1 MAQDRGVL
9 RKLRPTTAAW
19 LAWSLWVLAL
29 GLSLSTLL
37 LLVTNRSWW
46 NATAWFALSTTG
58 AVIASRRSANPI
70 GWLYCAMGFLGALTT
85 FAQQY
90 AIRGLVDHPGSLP
103 GTVYVAWLER
113 WSLWFVF
120 PAGIALVLFLFP
132 PGRPA
137 SPRWQPLVWLS
148 VAFALL
154 MVVGSMF
161 SPGEMTDA
169 LRSPSA
175 PGADFGVVNP
185 FGIGAL
191 GGALELADTVGRM
204 GAFLFIMIAAVG
216 LVVRLLRARGDERQQ
231 LKWIAYVGS
240 AIAAAALGTIF
251 LAGTPRL
258 QDAAF
263 VVLLG
268 GFVVW
273 LPVAT
278 AIAVLKYR
286 LYDIDIVINKTL
298 LFGAMAAF
306 ITAVYVG
313 IVVGIGN
320 LVGTSGR
327 PNLGLSI
334 LATALVAVVFEPVRE
349 GVQRVANR
357 LVYGKRAS
365 PYEVLSH
372 FSQRVADV
380 YSTEDVLPQMARVLG
395 EGTGATR
402 ADVWIR
408 LGDAITPAASWPI
421 TDGPPPAPVDITGQ
435 LPASVP
441 GVNRIVPVRHQG
453 ELLGAVSINKRP
465 SETLTPVEDKL
476 LTDLAGQAGLVLRN
490 VRLTAELQA
499 RLREISRQAGAL
511 RASRQRIVATQDAER
526 RRLERNI
533 HDGAQQNLVALTV
546 KLRLAASL
554 AKRDPQRARAAVKAL
569 EDESDE
575 ALRTLTALARGIYPP
590 LLRDQGLVM
599 ALRAETDRMPLPATV
614 RADGADRLPPEAE
627 AAVYFICLEAMQN
640 VTKHARASRVEINI
654 RAVSTELSFEITDDG
669 AGFDVSKDAHGSGLR
684 NMIDR
689 IEGIGGRLEI
699 RSAPRQGT
707 TVTGTVP
714 VGALDAVS

>member
-1 MAQDRGVL
+1 
-9 RKLRPTTAAW
+9 
-19 LAWSLWVLAL
+19 
-29 GLSLSTLL
+29 
-37 LLVTNRSWW
+37 
-46 NATAWFALSTTG
+46 AWFALSTTG

-132 PGRPA
+132 TGRPA

-191 GGALELADTVGRM
+191 GGALDLADSVG
-204 GAFLFIMIAAVG
+204 G
-216 LVVRLLRARGDERQQ
+216 
-231 LKWIAYVGS
+231 
-240 AIAAAALGTIF
+240 
-251 LAGTPRL
+251 
-258 QDAAF
+258 
-263 VVLLG
+263 
-268 GFVVW
+268 
-273 LPVAT
+273 
-278 AIAVLKYR
+278 
-286 LYDIDIVINKTL
+286 
-298 LFGAMAAF
+298 MAAF

-380 YSTEDVLPQMARVLG
+380 YST
-395 EGTGATR
+395 
-402 ADVWIR
+402 
-408 LGDAITPAASWPI
+408 
-421 TDGPPPAPVDITGQ
+421 
-435 LPASVP
+435 
-441 GVNRIVPVRHQG
+441 
-453 ELLGAVSINKRP
+453 
-465 SETLTPVEDKL
+465 
-476 LTDLAGQAGLVLRN
+476 
-490 VRLTAELQA
+490 
-499 RLREISRQAGAL
+499 
-511 RASRQRIVATQDAER
+511 
-526 RRLERNI
+526 
-533 HDGAQQNLVALTV
+533 
-546 KLRLAASL
+546 
-554 AKRDPQRARAAVKAL
+554 
-569 EDESDE
+569 
-575 ALRTLTALARGIYPP
+575 
-590 LLRDQGLVM
+590 
-599 ALRAETDRMPLPATV
+599 
-614 RADGADRLPPEAE
+614 
-627 AAVYFICLEAMQN
+627 
-640 VTKHARASRVEINI
+640 
-654 RAVSTELSFEITDDG
+654 
-669 AGFDVSKDAHGSGLR
+669 
-684 NMIDR
+684 
-689 IEGIGGRLEI
+689 
-699 RSAPRQGT
+699 
-707 TVTGTVP
+707 
-714 VGALDAVS
+714 

>member
-1 MAQDRGVL
+1 M
-9 RKLRPTTAAW
+9 
-19 LAWSLWVLAL
+19 
-29 GLSLSTLL
+29 
-37 LLVTNRSWW
+37 
-46 NATAWFALSTTG
+46 
-58 AVIASRRSANPI
+58 VI
-70 GWLYCAMGFLGALTT
+70 
-85 FAQQY
+85 
-90 AIRGLVDHPGSLP
+90 
-103 GTVYVAWLER
+103 
-113 WSLWFVF
+113 
-120 PAGIALVLFLFP
+120 
-132 PGRPA
+132 
-137 SPRWQPLVWLS
+137 
-148 VAFALL
+148 
-154 MVVGSMF
+154 GSMF
-161 SPGEMTDA
+161 GPGELTDA

-191 GGALELADTVGRM
+191 GGVLHLADTIGRM
-204 GAFLFIMIAAVG
+204 GAFLFILIAAVG

-268 GFVVW
+268 GFVVG

-286 LYDIDIVINKTL
+286 LYDIDLVINKTL

-320 LVGTSGR
+320 IVGTGGR
-327 PNLGLSI
+327 PNIGLSI

-365 PYEVLSH
+365 PYEVLSQ

-380 YSTEDVLPQMARVLG
+380 YSTEDVLPHMARVLG
-395 EGTGATR
+395 EGTGASR

-421 TDGPPPAPVDITGQ
+421 TDGPPPAPVDITRE

-499 RLREISRQAGAL
+499 RLTEISRQAGAL

-569 EDESDE
+569 EDESDQ

-590 LLRDQGLVM
+590 LLRDQGLVT
-599 ALRAETDRMPLPATV
+599 ALRAEADRMPLPATV
-614 RADGADRLPPEAE
+614 RADGANRLPPEVE
-627 AAVYFICLEAMQN
+627 AAVYFVCLEAMQN

-654 RAVSTELSFEITDDG
+654 RAVADELSFEITDDG
-669 AGFDVSKDAHGSGLR
+669 AGFDVAKDAHGSGLR

-699 RSAPRQGT
+699 RSAARQGT

-714 VGALDAVS
+714 VGALEAVS